1 LCRHVVESETIIKDR
16 LSLGFEKEITATEDG
31 LQNS

>member
-1 LCRHVVESETIIKDR
+1 MATIEDGLYTRID
-16 LSLGFEKEITATEDG
+16 EEITATEDG